1 MTGPERPDDRRDP
14 DPTAEEAD
22 AGTTDATGAETTSAE
37 DAGADVGRPPWS
49 ARPDPRDDIIDI
61 AGDVAHPARVYD
73 YVRGGSDNFESDRT
87 TVEFAVAA
95 SSGGIDHARAA
106 VLANQAFLRRA
117 LTWLVR
123 EAGVRQF
130 LEIGTIMPD
139 EDTTHEV
146 VQAIAPESRVVYAND
161 DPVVLAHAHAL
172 SRGTSEGAATYVDAN
187 PRDPETIL
195 EGARATFVPG
205 EPVAVILVAILHHV
219 DDGDDPHRLVR
230 RFMDAVPP
238 GSYLVVSHLTNE
250 IIADEVTEAAERINK
265 LPGFTLILRSHEQIS
280 AFFGG
285 LELVPPGVVAVTE
298 WHGPSTPPPPPEPWP
313 TPFYGALGRKP

>member
-1 MTGPERPDDRRDP
+1 MTDPERPDDPEIPEKPEDEDGR
-14 DPTAEEAD
+14 
-22 AGTTDATGAETTSAE
+22 GTD
-37 DAGADVGRPPWS
+37 RPGPK
-49 ARPDPRDDIIDI
+49 DDIVDI

-73 YVRGGSDNFESDRT
+73 YVRGGLDNFEADRK
-87 TVEFAVAA
+87 TVDFAVAA

-106 VLANQAFLRRA
+106 VLANQAFLQRA

-123 EAGVRQF
+123 EARVRQF
-130 LEIGTIMPD
+130 LEIGTVMPA

-161 DPVVLAHAHAL
+161 DPVVLAHAHTL
-172 SRGTSEGAATYVDAN
+172 SRSTPEGAAAYVDAN

-195 EGARATFVPG
+195 EGARATFAPD

-219 DDGDDPHRLVR
+219 DDADDPHGLVR

-238 GSYLVVSHLTNE
+238 GSYLVVSHLTDE
-250 IIADEVTEAAERINK
+250 IIADEVTEAAERINQ
-265 LPGFTLILRSHEQIS
+265 LPGFTLILRSYARIS
-280 AFFGG
+280 AFFDG
-285 LELVPPGVVAVTE
+285 LELVPPGLVAVTD
-298 WHGPSTPPPPPEPWP
+298 WQPPGLPPPPPELWP